1 MSYRPSGDV
10 EAVLSEI
17 ASARLEG
24 RPHLSTGATR
34 ALIAIPDDGQS
45 LAPGQVAESATLD
58 GDDPAAMEHEAERQA
73 WLARV
78 QRVNWR

>member
-10 EAVLSEI
+10 EAVLAEIRAGSLDSRSDLTSE
-17 ASARLEG
+17 AATARTAMAIRRQRL
-24 RPHLSTGATR
+24 AT
-34 ALIAIPDDGQS
+34 S
-45 LAPGQVAESATLD
+45 EVAERPALL
-58 GDDPAAMEHEAERQA
+58 GDDPAAMEHEAAWQA